1 MTLYSPAGLALL
13 SAIPGI
19 VLLYMLRQRF
29 IRQEVSSVY
38 LWDRVL
44 RDMEVSTPWQK
55 LKKNILMI
63 LQILCVALIA
73 FALSNPYIRVT
84 GKSAGSV
91 VIVIDTSMS
100 MQSTD
105 ISPSRIEAAK
115 KEASR
120 IVENLRPGTPVTL
133 VDMGD
138 DPVILENL
146 STDSGRVLRC
156 IEGIHAGNY
165 AEDAESTASLIN
177 SILKAQ
183 PDTRVVFLTD
193 YRAGPTGPGIEHVI
207 LNGGGTNHALTHQ
220 SFLRAAQSVTV
231 LTRVESTEAY
241 ATVPVSLYVN
251 GEIFDSREV
260 VLGES
265 CRADVYWDGIPADAD
280 YVESRIDIKDS
291 LEADNRAWSVVS
303 AEKPGKV
310 LLAAEKNMFLEKAL
324 SLVPGIEVY
333 KSTPQEAEEL
343 HGYDLYVFDG
353 VMPEKLPD
361 ASVFLI
367 NPPANDLFKAHISG
381 EGFAA
386 RMREHRIT
394 QHIRELSFNVGLTQV
409 LETPLW
415 GDVLFESE
423 SGCIAFAGKYEG
435 KGMVVLGFDIHD
447 TDMPLQPVFPIF
459 IADAVKWLLPGKV
472 VDVEA
477 VITGQAVEFNLN
489 PSAVE
494 VSVRNPSGEV
504 KKLAPPFPPA
514 PFDDTGNPG
523 VYTLLQKT
531 ADGPE
536 EAFFTVNVPA
546 SRESGIGPAGYGET
560 PGIGSS
566 GEETVK
572 GETAGSREV
581 KLQGLIL
588 WFILAVLVIEWWVY
602 SNAV

>member
-115 KEASR
+115 KEAGR

-138 DPVILENL
+138 EPVILENL

-156 IEGIHAGNY
+156 IEEIHAGNY

-193 YRAGPTGPGIEHVI
+193 YRAGPTGPGIEHI
-207 LNGGGTNHALTHQ
+207 IFNGGGTNHALTHQ
-220 SFLRAAQSVTV
+220 SFLRTAQGVTV

-260 VLGES
+260 VLGDS
-265 CRADVYWDGIPADAD
+265 RRADVYWDGIPADAD

-291 LEADNRAWSVVS
+291 LKRT
-303 AEKPGKV
+303 
-310 LLAAEKNMFLEKAL
+310 
-324 SLVPGIEVY
+324 IE
-333 KSTPQEAEEL
+333 
-343 HGYDLYVFDG
+343 HGV
-353 VMPEKLPD
+353 
-361 ASVFLI
+361 
-367 NPPANDLFKAHISG
+367 
-381 EGFAA
+381 
-386 RMREHRIT
+386 
-394 QHIRELSFNVGLTQV
+394 
-409 LETPLW
+409 
-415 GDVLFESE
+415 
-423 SGCIAFAGKYEG
+423 
-435 KGMVVLGFDIHD
+435 
-447 TDMPLQPVFPIF
+447 
-459 IADAVKWLLPGKV
+459 
-472 VDVEA
+472 
-477 VITGQAVEFNLN
+477 
-489 PSAVE
+489 
-494 VSVRNPSGEV
+494 
-504 KKLAPPFPPA
+504 
-514 PFDDTGNPG
+514 
-523 VYTLLQKT
+523 
-531 ADGPE
+531 
-536 EAFFTVNVPA
+536 
-546 SRESGIGPAGYGET
+546 
-560 PGIGSS
+560 
-566 GEETVK
+566 
-572 GETAGSREV
+572 
-581 KLQGLIL
+581 
-588 WFILAVLVIEWWVY
+588 
-602 SNAV
+602 